1 MIVNLLESYLVLNLT
16 LIFEI
21 NLFYSQKNL
30 LVLLTAINHPKN
42 PPKSLGKNQFSQ
54 ESSVHRNLI
63 PNKYEKLSKNVIS
76 VHMKSFYAP

>member
-54 ESSVHRNLI
+54 ESSVHRNFNAKEI
-63 PNKYEKLSKNVIS
+63 RKIVQKCN
-76 VHMKSFYAP
+76 